1 MTSRRVVRERA
12 TKKVQYQTPSAA
24 ANDSRRALLAADWDA
39 PVVASM
45 VA

>member
-1 MTSRRVVRERA
+1 VRDRA
-12 TKKVQYQTPSAA
+12 TSQVQYHTPSAA
-24 ANDSRRALLAADWDA
+24 AKDSRTALLAADWDA